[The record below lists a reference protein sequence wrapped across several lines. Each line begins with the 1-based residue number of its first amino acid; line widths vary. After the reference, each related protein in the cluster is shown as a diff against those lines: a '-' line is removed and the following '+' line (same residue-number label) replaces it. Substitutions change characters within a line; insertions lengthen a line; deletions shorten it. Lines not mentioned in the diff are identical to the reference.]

1 MNFNIGNFHFSAPL
15 PIAITGIAAWC
26 LILILC
32 VVAWRRSVRPGRT
45 GLLEFLRLLCGTAA
59 VFFLLNPEWRKTIE
73 PAKQPEIVILH
84 DGSGSMTTADAQLP
98 EELNERREVVTRNE
112 MADAILETEFWKLL
126 EKDGKNRVS
135 VESFSDAPES
145 EDPEVNSLAVTDI
158 YSALAD
164 LVDTR
169 PDLRAVIMIGD
180 GDWNARDKP
189 APVAAAQK
197 MRLKDIPLFSVVT
210 GAPARLPD
218 LDLLTVKAPTY
229 GIVGEN
235 VQIPFTI
242 ESSLERDVRTI
253 VRIRD
258 QAGVERTKNIT
269 IPRGSTYYDAIL
281 WRLQKEG
288 SSTLELS
295 IPFADGELVEK
306 NNRRRFNIAGRPE
319 SIRVLVVET
328 LPRWEYRFI
337 RNALSRDPGV
347 DVDCLLLHPQL
358 GEGDGPDYITAFP
371 DKLEDL
377 QKYDVVFIGDVG
389 IGDDMLTGEQAELLK
404 GLVENQASGIVFIPG
419 WQGHQ
424 FSLLDNELGGLLPVV
439 LDEEMKNGQEE
450 ATDSPLSLTTE
461 GRSSLLTMLGDTEE
475 ENPTIWRSL
484 PGFYWH
490 APVIRAKSGTE
501 VLAVHANRRHPK
513 YGHRVPLIVT
523 SRAGNGKVLF
533 MGIDSAWRWRRGVED
548 LYHYRFWG
556 QVARWMSYQRNMA
569 AGERVRLY
577 FTPERP
583 SPGENVTLNANA
595 FQENGAPLQDGTV
608 LVDLTAPD
616 GSVRR
621 FELAK
626 EDNSWGTFTGRFKVT
641 MPGDWKI
648 TARTSESEK
657 GAVRTRIIAEGT
669 QIEKTGHPARP
680 DVLAELSR
688 VSRGKLVEASQLK
701 ALAQEIYDLPEPR
714 PQIIP
719 ESQWDKWYIAAA
731 LVGLLSIFWI
741 GRKLNGTF

>member
-1 MNFNIGNFHFSAPL
+1 MSFNIGNFHFSAPL

-319 SIRVLVVET
+319 S
-328 LPRWEYRFI
+328 
-337 RNALSRDPGV
+337 
-347 DVDCLLLHPQL
+347 
-358 GEGDGPDYITAFP
+358 
-371 DKLEDL
+371 
-377 QKYDVVFIGDVG
+377 
-389 IGDDMLTGEQAELLK
+389 
-404 GLVENQASGIVFIPG
+404 
-419 WQGHQ
+419 
-424 FSLLDNELGGLLPVV
+424 
-439 LDEEMKNGQEE
+439 
-450 ATDSPLSLTTE
+450 
-461 GRSSLLTMLGDTEE
+461 
-475 ENPTIWRSL
+475 
-484 PGFYWH
+484 
-490 APVIRAKSGTE
+490 
-501 VLAVHANRRHPK
+501 
-513 YGHRVPLIVT
+513 
-523 SRAGNGKVLF
+523 
-533 MGIDSAWRWRRGVED
+533 
-548 LYHYRFWG
+548 
-556 QVARWMSYQRNMA
+556 
-569 AGERVRLY
+569 
-577 FTPERP
+577 
-583 SPGENVTLNANA
+583 
-595 FQENGAPLQDGTV
+595 
-608 LVDLTAPD
+608 
-616 GSVRR
+616 
-621 FELAK
+621 
-626 EDNSWGTFTGRFKVT
+626 
-641 MPGDWKI
+641 
-648 TARTSESEK
+648 
-657 GAVRTRIIAEGT
+657 
-669 QIEKTGHPARP
+669 
-680 DVLAELSR
+680 
-688 VSRGKLVEASQLK
+688 
-701 ALAQEIYDLPEPR
+701 
-714 PQIIP
+714 
-719 ESQWDKWYIAAA
+719 
-731 LVGLLSIFWI
+731 
-741 GRKLNGTF
+741 

>member
-1 MNFNIGNFHFSAPL
+1 MSFNIGNLHFNAPL
-15 PIAITGIAAWC
+15 PIAITGLVGWF
-26 LILILC
+26 LILVLC
-32 VVAWRRSVRPGRT
+32 VIAWKRSVRPGRT
-45 GLLEFLRLLCGTAA
+45 GILELLRLTCATVTA
-59 VFFLLNPEWRKTIE
+59 FFLLNPEWRRTIE
-73 PAKQPEIVILH
+73 PAQQPEIVILH

-98 EELNERREVVTRNE
+98 EELSSNREVVSRSDMVDT
-112 MADAILETEFWKLL
+112 ILETGFWSLL
-126 EKDGKNRVS
+126 EEGGKNRVS
-135 VESFSDAPES
+135 VEAFSVDPES
-145 EDPEVNSLAVTDI
+145 PDPEISSLAVTDI
-158 YSALAD
+158 YSALSD

-169 PDLRAVIMIGD
+169 PDLRAVVMIGD

-197 MRLKDIPLFSVVT
+197 MRLKDIPLYSVVT
-210 GAPARLPD
+210 GARTRLPD
-218 LDLLTVKAPTY
+218 LDLLTVSAPTY

-242 ESSLERDVRTI
+242 ESSLDRDVRTI

-258 QAGVERTKNIT
+258 QSGVERTKNIT
-269 IPRGSTYYDAIL
+269 IPRNSTYYDAIL

-319 SIRVLVVET
+319 SIRVLVIET
-328 LPRWEYRFI
+328 LPRGEYRFI

-371 DKLEDL
+371 DELEEL
-377 QKYDVVFIGDVG
+377 QKYDVIFVGDVG
-389 IGDDMLTGEQAELLK
+389 VGEGMLTKEQAELLK

-424 FSLLDNELGGLLPVV
+424 FSLRDTELWDLLPVV
-439 LDEEMKNGQEE
+439 LDEEMKDGQEE
-450 ATDSPLSLTTE
+450 ATASPLSLTTE

-475 ENPTIWRSL
+475 ENPIIWRSL

-501 VLAVHANRRHPK
+501 VLAVHTNRRHPK
-513 YGHRVPLIVT
+513 FGHRIPLIVT

-583 SPGENVTLNANA
+583 SPGESVTINANA
-595 FQENGAPLQDGTV
+595 FQENGAPLEEGSV

-626 EDNSWGTFTGRFKVT
+626 EDEAWGAFTGRFKVT
-641 MPGDWKI
+641 QPGDWI
-648 TARTSESEK
+648 VSARTSESEE
-657 GAVRTRIIAEGT
+657 GAVKVRIIAEGT

-688 VSRGKLVEASQLK
+688 VSRGKLVDASKLDE
-701 ALAQEIYDLPEPR
+701 LAQEIFALPEPR
-714 PQIIP
+714 PQVIP
-719 ESQWDKWYIAAA
+719 ESQWDKWYVAAS
-731 LVGLLSIFWI
+731 LVALLSLFWI